1 MGFFRRSEPTLEDCI
16 EKRDYQCVIRLYLAG
31 AGGDAAGAIG
41 ALLLYGEHHPQSLA
55 DALCHL
61 NKREMNRVT
70 QGMVESGGLKHP
82 AVFALAGVACPE
94 LGRSLGRAVIR
105 CGEDAFDD
113 LVALTGDGDPAIRV
127 GAIHLIGYIGKA
139 GIPVLKEIL
148 YRGDGDEQRTAAR
161 CLQRLEWTP
170 EKPDE
175 KPMFFFLCDD
185 WDELIRLR
193 ERALPLFFSLV
204 KSDDPAMRK
213 HAIEAMGEIG
223 DSQVVPVV
231 LPHIDD
237 RSPAVRIAAVSTLTR
252 YDSPEIER
260 RLVGALGHTDSQIRI
275 DAAHALKRKGWTPQT
290 TGEMIR
296 YTIASGNWDA
306 VIRLGDTVIP
316 DLIKIVRAG
325 DNEWPGAVYAL
336 AGLGPD
342 AAQEL
347 QVLLPTLPNAQQK
360 DVVTIFRNSA
370 EKHRARR
377 ENLQKE
383 QQQEIQNKE
392 EKPDDSPKG
401 PTDSEILENQKRVME
416 GFKWMRLQKVATEQI
431 YAIISEGVEVHN
443 ISFEMAVAALSSK
456 DEAIRAAA
464 IDVLSMKGERA
475 YSYIMKAGYDKSQI
489 VRTAVADAIGA
500 IANPS
505 MLKVLARLSKDP
517 VTDVRLATV
526 RALQQMEDERAFP
539 YIVTLFSDE
548 DAMVRDA
555 ASHAAAAYGQF
566 ALPILIRSLQTKNPE
581 IRIAAAAALGE
592 ICDVRSLA
600 YLIPH
605 LGEPDLKVRD
615 AIRAAVVQHDYRAI
629 EPLQAFIAKAEEGEA
644 KNSALL
650 ALYEID
656 EGLVEASG
664 ADSHLFDR
672 GRGVEQMGGA
682 SPADRD
688 SVVQGAKPGASAGNA
703 AKKTTTDG
711 EPGSDPSVSGGASAD
726 ETGSGDLSIDSHTCE
741 ELVIRIDG
749 GEEALSSA
757 LLVDLYDDKS
767 SLKGDLMAAMKGHD
781 REFAMHAATLLSK
794 IGWSPENT
802 EEKALYLV
810 AGGKITEM
818 KKGGD
823 DMARSL
829 SAMVDTMPLPVQRM
843 IVEVLAGIG
852 GKEGISGLARIVT
865 GNSGEI
871 ADAAAESLS
880 EMGSDAVPYIRAIV
894 ASQGGAG
901 KRRLTKIIR
910 NIEGMIE

>member
-1 MGFFRRSEPTLEDCI
+1 MGFFRRSEPTLEECI
-16 EKRDYQCVIRLYLAG
+16 ERRDYQCLVRIYLSG
-31 AGGDAAGAIG
+31 AADDAAAAIG
-41 ALLLYGEHHPQSLA
+41 VLLRFGEHHPRPLA
-55 DALCHL
+55 DALCL
-61 NKREMNRVT
+61 LKEREMKRVV
-70 QGMVESGGLKHP
+70 QGLVAAGGMTHP

-113 LVALTGDGDPAIRV
+113 LVAMTGDPDPAIRV

-148 YRGDGDEQRTAAR
+148 YRGEGEEQRTAAR
-161 CLQRLEWTP
+161 CLHRLEWTP
-170 EKPDE
+170 EKPED

-185 WDELIRLR
+185 WDELVRLK
-193 ERALPLFFSLV
+193 ERALPLFCSLV
-204 KSDDPAMRK
+204 KNDDPLMRK
-213 HAIEAMGEIG
+213 RAIEAMGKID
-223 DSQVVPVV
+223 DSRVVSVV

-237 RSPAVRIAAVSTLTR
+237 CSPAVRIAAVSALTR

-290 TGEMIR
+290 KGEMIR

-306 VIRLGDTVIP
+306 VVRLGDSVIP
-316 DLIKIVRAG
+316 DLIRIVRAG

-347 QVLLPTLPNAQQK
+347 QGLLPMLPDAQQK
-360 DVVTIFRNSA
+360 DVVTIFRNSV
-370 EKHRARR
+370 EKHRVRR
-377 ENLQKE
+377 ENLLKE
-383 QQQEIQNKE
+383 QQKEPQKKE
-392 EKPDDSPKG
+392 EHPDDGPKG

-431 YAIISEGVEVHN
+431 YAIIREGVEVHN

-464 IDVLSMKGERA
+464 VDVLSMKGERA
-475 YSYIMKAGYDKSQI
+475 YSYIMKAAYDKSQI
-489 VRTAVADAIGA
+489 VRTAVADAVGA

-505 MLKVLARLSKDP
+505 MLKVLALLSKDP

-539 YIVTLFSDE
+539 YIVSLFTDE

-555 ASHAAAAYGQF
+555 ASHAAATYGQF

-629 EPLQAFIAKAEEGEA
+629 EPLQVFIAGAEEGEA
-644 KNSALL
+644 KNTALL

-656 EGLVEASG
+656 EDLVEAYGAGSPQFDMGSG
-664 ADSHLFDR
+664 TEET
-672 GRGVEQMGGA
+672 GNA
-682 SPADRD
+682 SVTDRD
-688 SVVQGAKPGASAGNA
+688 FVVQGQRRGASAG
-703 AKKTTTDG
+703 TTASATG
-711 EPGSDPSVSGGASAD
+711 GAPGFDPSVSDGASSED
-726 ETGSGDLSIDSHTCE
+726 TGSGDLSIDSHTCE

-757 LLVDLYDDKS
+757 LLVDLYDEKS
-767 SLKGDLMAAMKGHD
+767 SLKGDLMAAMKGND

-802 EEKALYLV
+802 EEEALHLL
-810 AGGKITEM
+810 AGGKIIEM

-823 DMARSL
+823 DMARIL
-829 SAMVDTMPLPVQRM
+829 SAMVETMPLPVQNM
-843 IVEVLAGIG
+843 IVEVLSGIG
-852 GKEGISGLARIVT
+852 GKEGIAGLARIVVE
-865 GNSGEI
+865 GSGAI
-871 ADAAAESLS
+871 ADAAAESLG
-880 EMGSDAVPYIRAIV
+880 EMDADVVPYIRDIA
-894 ASQGGAG
+894 ASQRGAG
-901 KRRLTKIIR
+901 KRRLQMIIR
-910 NIEGMIE
+910 TIEGR